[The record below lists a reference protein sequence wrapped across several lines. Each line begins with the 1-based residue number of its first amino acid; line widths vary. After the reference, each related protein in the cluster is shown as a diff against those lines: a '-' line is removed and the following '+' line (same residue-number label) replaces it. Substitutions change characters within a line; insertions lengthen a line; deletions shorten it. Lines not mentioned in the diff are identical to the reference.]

1 MVITMSAS
9 NQSILQH
16 SRLSRAEALAR
27 EIEEE
32 ISAGVLNT
40 GDRLGT
46 KDDLRQRF
54 NVAVATVNEAVKLL
68 DTRGMVEAR
77 PGPGGGVFVASPAT
91 RMRSGAMF
99 MGFEWTEA
107 SMADYHEVR
116 NALEPIIYHHAAR
129 HRSEADIRALRSI
142 LANMAA
148 HLDQPRAYAR
158 YNTAFHRRIAKLSPN
173 APLRSMYVT
182 LLDFFEN
189 DLAVENL
196 PDAVHP
202 DNIDVHRQ
210 LVDAIEQ
217 GDMAELELAIRRH
230 DSHRLNL
237 GMFKP
242 ATVSGAAAPSQKLSP
257 LGLAAGGGTPNERA
271 GATDPG
277 VLGLRPDPSPGDR
290 RDPSGRHRPDLPEP
304 AGRRDLLP
312 HGSLP
317 RVRRG

>member
-1 MVITMSAS
+1 MVITMPGN
-9 NQSILQH
+9 NQPILQN
-16 SRLSRAEALAR
+16 SRLSRAAALAR

-32 ISAGVLNT
+32 ISAGVLST

-68 DTRGMVEAR
+68 DTRGLVEAR
-77 PGPGGGVFVASPAT
+77 PGPGGGVFVASPAS
-91 RMRSGAMF
+91 RMRSGPMF

-129 HRSEADIRALRSI
+129 HRTEADIRALRSI
-142 LANMAA
+142 LASMAA

-158 YNTAFHRRIAKLSPN
+158 HNTAFHRRIAKLSPN

-189 DLAVENL
+189 DLAVEDL

-210 LVDAIEQ
+210 LVDAIGQ
-217 GDMAELELAIRRH
+217 GDVPELELAIRRH

-242 ATVSGAAAPSQKLSP
+242 ATGAAPQ
-257 LGLAAGGGTPNERA
+257 G
-271 GATDPG
+271 
-277 VLGLRPDPSPGDR
+277 
-290 RDPSGRHRPDLPEP
+290 
-304 AGRRDLLP
+304 
-312 HGSLP
+312 
-317 RVRRG
+317 

>member
-1 MVITMSAS
+1 MVITMPGN
-9 NQSILQH
+9 NQLILQS

-32 ISAGVLNT
+32 ISAGVLTT
-40 GDRLGT
+40 GDKLGT

-68 DTRGMVEAR
+68 DTRGLVEAR
-77 PGPGGGVFVASPAT
+77 PGPGGGVFVASPAS
-91 RMRSGAMF
+91 RMRSGPMF
-99 MGFEWTEA
+99 MGFEWSGA

-116 NALEPIIYHHAAR
+116 DALEPIIYRHAAQ
-129 HRSEADIRALRSI
+129 HRTQADIRALRSI
-142 LANMAA
+142 LATMAA

-189 DLAVENL
+189 DLAARDL
-196 PDAVHP
+196 PSAVHP
-202 DNIDVHRQ
+202 ENVDVHRQ
-210 LVDAIEQ
+210 LVDAIEH
-217 GDMAELELAIRRH
+217 GDGPELEQAIRRH

-242 ATVSGAAAPSQKLSP
+242 VPGTEAASP
-257 LGLAAGGGTPNERA
+257 A
-271 GATDPG
+271 
-277 VLGLRPDPSPGDR
+277 
-290 RDPSGRHRPDLPEP
+290 
-304 AGRRDLLP
+304 
-312 HGSLP
+312 
-317 RVRRG
+317 

>member
-1 MVITMSAS
+1 MIITMSGR
-9 NQSILQH
+9 NQLILQN

-32 ISAGVLNT
+32 ISTGVLNT

-68 DTRGMVEAR
+68 DIRGLVEAR
-77 PGPGGGVFVASPAT
+77 PGPGGGVFVASAAS
-91 RMRSGAMF
+91 RMRSGPMF

-116 NALEPIIYHHAAR
+116 NALEPIIYRHAAH
-129 HRSEADIRALRSI
+129 HRTEADIRALRSI
-142 LANMAA
+142 LASMTA

-189 DLAVENL
+189 LAVGDL

-202 DNIDVHRQ
+202 ENVDVHRQ
-210 LVDAIEQ
+210 LVDAIER
-217 GDMAELELAIRRH
+217 GEVPELEWAIRRH

-237 GMFKP
+237 GMFGP
-242 ATVSGAAAPSQKLSP
+242 ATGSDAAASP
-257 LGLAAGGGTPNERA
+257 A
-271 GATDPG
+271 
-277 VLGLRPDPSPGDR
+277 
-290 RDPSGRHRPDLPEP
+290 
-304 AGRRDLLP
+304 
-312 HGSLP
+312 
-317 RVRRG
+317 

>member
-1 MVITMSAS
+1 MSGR
-9 NQSILQH
+9 NQLILQN

-32 ISAGVLNT
+32 ISTGVLNT

-68 DTRGMVEAR
+68 DIRGLVEAR
-77 PGPGGGVFVASPAT
+77 PGPGGGVFVASPAS
-91 RMRSGAMF
+91 RMRSGPMF

-116 NALEPIIYHHAAR
+116 NALEPIIYRHAAH
-129 HRSEADIRALRSI
+129 HRTEACIRALRSI
-142 LANMAA
+142 LASMTA

-189 DLAVENL
+189 LAVGDL

-202 DNIDVHRQ
+202 ENVDVHRQ
-210 LVDAIEQ
+210 LVDAIER
-217 GDMAELELAIRRH
+217 GEVPELEWAIRRH

-237 GMFKP
+237 GMFEP
-242 ATVSGAAAPSQKLSP
+242 AAGNDAAASP
-257 LGLAAGGGTPNERA
+257 A
-271 GATDPG
+271 
-277 VLGLRPDPSPGDR
+277 
-290 RDPSGRHRPDLPEP
+290 
-304 AGRRDLLP
+304 
-312 HGSLP
+312 
-317 RVRRG
+317 